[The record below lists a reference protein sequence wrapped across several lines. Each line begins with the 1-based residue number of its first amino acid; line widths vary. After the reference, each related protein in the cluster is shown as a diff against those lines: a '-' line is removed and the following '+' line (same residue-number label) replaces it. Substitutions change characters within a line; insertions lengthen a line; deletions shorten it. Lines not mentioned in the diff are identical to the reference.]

1 MRISDWSSDV
11 ALPIFMLLDGEHE
24 VNEVFFTDVRV
35 PIENLV
41 GEENSGWT
49 YAKYLLTL
57 ERTSIAG
64 FGLALAALRWLQ
76 HIAHAKRSCGKPLA
90 ENPLFASRMA
100 KHGIDLENMTTTKLG
115 RTLCREREWKY

>member
-64 FGLALAALRWLQ
+64 FGLALAAFRWLQ
-76 HIAHAKRSCGKPLA
+76 HIAHAQRSCGKTLA

-100 KHGIDLENMTTTKLG
+100 KLEIDLENMKKIG
-115 RTLCREREWKY
+115 RAHV